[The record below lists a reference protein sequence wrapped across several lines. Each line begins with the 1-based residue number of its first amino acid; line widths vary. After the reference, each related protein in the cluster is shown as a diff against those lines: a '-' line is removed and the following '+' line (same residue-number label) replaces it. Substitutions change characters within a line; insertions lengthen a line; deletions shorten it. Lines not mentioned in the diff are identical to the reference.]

1 MKKTYFLYLALVLS
15 SASTLANS
23 VLDFHLATAG
33 EKSAVATYQ
42 LTQVKGDDRT
52 LLEMQLTTSG
62 DKTATAGHTIH
73 SMPNTS
79 SESVFDYHYTTTD

>member
-33 EKSAVATYQ
+33 EKSSAATYQ
-42 LTQVKGDDRT
+42 LTQAEVGELT
-52 LLEMQLTTSG
+52 PLEMQLTTSG
-62 DKTATAGHTIH
+62 DKTATAAHTVH
-73 SMPNTS
+73 SLPDIS
-79 SESVFDYHYTTTD
+79 SQSVFDYHYTSAN